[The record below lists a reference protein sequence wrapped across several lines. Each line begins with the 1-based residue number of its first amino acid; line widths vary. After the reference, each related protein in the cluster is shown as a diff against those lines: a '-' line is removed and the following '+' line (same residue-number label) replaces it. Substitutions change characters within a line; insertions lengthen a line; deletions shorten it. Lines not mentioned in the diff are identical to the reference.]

1 MTDQTMRNDGQIDRV
16 EDYTNA
22 FLGMAYLML
31 ITVLV
36 FVWGVWGYPVALAT
50 CAGLHLAIRRW
61 GLWRA
66 AQLAAWDARVDAVL
80 AKRH

>member
-1 MTDQTMRNDGQIDRV
+1 MRNDGQIDRV

-31 ITVLV
+31 VMILV

-50 CAGLHLAIRRW
+50 CVGLHWAIRGW
-61 GLWRA
+61 GLRRA
-66 AQLAAWDARVDAVL
+66 ARNAAWDARIDAVL
-80 AKRH
+80 AKRR